1 MDFIESI
8 KQFSERVS
16 MLKDTISTEEATKM
30 SLVVPLFQ
38 LLGYDV
44 FNPSEFCPEYIADV
58 GIKKGE
64 KVDYAILENGQPT
77 ILIECKSCSEQ
88 LDKHSSQLFRYF
100 GTSPAKFGILTNGII
115 YRFYTDLEESN
126 KMDLV
131 PFLEINMLQLKDASI
146 NELKKFCKDNFDK
159 DKIFS
164 TAEELKY
171 SSLIKG
177 ALQKEFESPSDDFVR
192 FILADIYEGQK
203 NQRVLDKF
211 SPLVKRAFSSFVN
224 EIVNTKISSALSV
237 DSDEETNE
245 STATTVEEAPVSKII
260 TTEEEIEGFYIV
272 RGLLAGIVPVEDV
285 VYRDTESYF
294 GVLYTNNNRKPIC
307 RLNLDTKNKQ
317 LLIPDE
323 NKKFERIY
331 IESLNDI
338 YKYKNK
344 LIEVVKRIFI
354 KKKSPP
360 RWLRVARISE
370 DILYLI
376 VQVILYHLRTAIASG
391 TSVPCWLLFLYPFL
405 CDAAPERRCVLWEDE
420 RNTLNYRTATA
431 LLSAYPGR
439 IGQTLM
445 EFTLR
450 PKNSI

>member
-1 MDFIESI
+1 MEFIESL
-8 KQFSERVS
+8 KQFSERVT
-16 MLKDTISTEEATKM
+16 MLKDTISTEESTKM

-64 KVDYAILENGQPT
+64 KVDYAILEDGQPT
-77 ILIECKSCSEQ
+77 ILIECKSCSDQ

-100 GTSPAKFGILTNGII
+100 GTSSAKFGILTNGII

-131 PFLEINMLQLKDASI
+131 PFLEINMLQLKDSSI

-177 ALQKEFESPSDDFVR
+177 VLLKEFESPSDDFVR
-192 FILADIYEGQK
+192 FILTDIYDGQK
-203 NQRVLDKF
+203 NQRVIEKF
-211 SPLVKRAFSSFVN
+211 APVVKRAFSALVN
-224 EIVNTKISSALSV
+224 EIVNSKISSALSA
-237 DSDEETNE
+237 DSEEDAEENVN
-245 STATTVEEAPVSKII
+245 VEEEIPVSKIV
-260 TTEEEIEGFYIV
+260 TTEEEIEGFYII
-272 RGLLAGIVPVEDV
+272 RGLLAGIVPVEDI

-294 GVLYTNNNRKPIC
+294 GILYTNNNRKPIC

-323 NKKFERIY
+323 NKKFDGIY
-331 IESLNDI
+331 IQSLNDI
-338 YKYKNK
+338 YQYRDR
-344 LIEVVKRIFI
+344 LTEVVKR
-354 KKKSPP
+354 
-360 RWLRVARISE
+360 
-370 DILYLI
+370 YL
-376 VQVILYHLRTAIASG
+376 
-391 TSVPCWLLFLYPFL
+391 
-405 CDAAPERRCVLWEDE
+405 
-420 RNTLNYRTATA
+420 
-431 LLSAYPGR
+431 
-439 IGQTLM
+439 
-445 EFTLR
+445 
-450 PKNSI
+450 

>member
-1 MDFIESI
+1 MDFTESI

-16 MLKDTISTEEATKM
+16 MLKDTVSTEEATKM

-64 KVDYAILENGQPT
+64 KVDYAILENGQPI

-100 GTSPAKFGILTNGII
+100 GTSPAKFGILTNGVI

-131 PFLEINMLQLKDASI
+131 PFLEFNMLQLKDTSI

-171 SSLIKG
+171 SSLIKNV
-177 ALQKEFESPSDDFVR
+177 LQKEFESPSDDFVR
-192 FILADIYEGQK
+192 FILTDIYDGQK
-203 NQRVLDKF
+203 NQRVIEKF
-211 SPLVKRAFSSFVN
+211 SPVVKRAFSSFVN
-224 EIVNTKISSALSV
+224 EIVNSKISSALS
-237 DSDEETNE
+237 SDAEDATGDNDNTEDLIEETI
-245 STATTVEEAPVSKII
+245 VSKIV
-260 TTEEEIEGFYIV
+260 TTEEEIEGFYII
-272 RGLLAGIVPVEDV
+272 RGMLAGTVPVEDI

-294 GVLYTNNNRKPIC
+294 GILYTNNNRKPIC
-307 RLNLDTKNKQ
+307 KLNLDTKNKQ

-331 IESLNDI
+331 ITSLNDI

-344 LIEVVKRIFI
+344 LIEVAKR
-354 KKKSPP
+354 
-360 RWLRVARISE
+360 
-370 DILYLI
+370 YL
-376 VQVILYHLRTAIASG
+376 
-391 TSVPCWLLFLYPFL
+391 
-405 CDAAPERRCVLWEDE
+405 
-420 RNTLNYRTATA
+420 
-431 LLSAYPGR
+431 
-439 IGQTLM
+439 
-445 EFTLR
+445 
-450 PKNSI
+450 